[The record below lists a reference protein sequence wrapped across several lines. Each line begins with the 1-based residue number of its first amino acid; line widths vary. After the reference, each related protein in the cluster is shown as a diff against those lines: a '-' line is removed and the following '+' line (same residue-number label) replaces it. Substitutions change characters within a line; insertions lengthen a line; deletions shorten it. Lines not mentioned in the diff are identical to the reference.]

1 MSDDDEIK
9 DPQEALDE
17 EEDEEDLLV
26 DPIKLKKKG
35 LHVEGE
41 DELHDPDVPIDPLL
55 EKDPLLPDD
64 GSSEDEEEVELE
76 DDAFKDPDQW

>member
-17 EEDEEDLLV
+17 EDEEEETL
-26 DPIKLKKKG
+26 DPEKLKKKG
-35 LHVEGE
+35 LHIEGE
-41 DELHDPDVPIDPLL
+41 DEVVDPDVDPLL
-55 EKDPLLPDD
+55 EKDPLLPDEPTED
-64 GSSEDEEEVELE
+64 DEEEVELE